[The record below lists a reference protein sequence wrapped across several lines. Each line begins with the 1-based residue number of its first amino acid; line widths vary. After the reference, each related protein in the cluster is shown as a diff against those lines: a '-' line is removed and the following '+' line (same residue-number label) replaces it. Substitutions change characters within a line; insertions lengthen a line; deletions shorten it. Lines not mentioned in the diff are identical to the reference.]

1 MKDFV
6 AAGRNLSQLIN
17 STTTTTAATTLSSTM
32 HVMEEELRMC
42 ENLADFSKSY
52 DSMHGYMCLAICI
65 FGAVANLLNIVVLT
79 RKEMN
84 ESPINRILTGMYQ
97 MFTTAYHFRGNWY
110 AFTKALHRRC
120 RKKRQP

>member
-84 ESPINRILTGMYQ
+84 ESPINRILTGM
-97 MFTTAYHFRGNWY
+97 
-110 AFTKALHRRC
+110 
-120 RKKRQP
+120 

>member
-1 MKDFV
+1 MEDFIS
-6 AAGRNLSQLIN
+6 AGRNLSNL
-17 STTTTTAATTLSSTM
+17 TTTTTAATTTTLSSTV

-65 FGAVANLLNIVVLT
+65 FGAVGNLLNIVVLT

-84 ESPINRILTGMYQ
+84 ESPINRILTGM
-97 MFTTAYHFRGNWY
+97 
-110 AFTKALHRRC
+110 
-120 RKKRQP
+120 